1 MENKNSVVNVE
12 NKIPPNGKKKRF
24 STIIGAM
31 KGWYTNARL
40 VPYITVIIPTAVFNV
55 YFHFKVFSK
64 LNYFFKILLT
74 YYLTIS
80 K

>member
-40 VPYITVIIPTAVFNV
+40 VPYYRNNS
-55 YFHFKVFSK
+55 YCS
-64 LNYFFKILLT
+64 L
-74 YYLTIS
+74 
-80 K
+80 